1 MYQIS
6 YILKN
11 VDQML
16 NLGHLEIAK
25 LNINKIVW
33 IRPEKPKLEKRR
45 FGGKQRDTTL

>member
-6 YILKN
+6 YILKKCGS
-11 VDQML
+11 D
-16 NLGHLEIAK
+16 LGHLETAK